1 MSGIN
6 GIPGGRRGQ
15 VWPSTG
21 VGSRPA
27 AIVRPEPFAMRA
39 VAAAGFLLDAAS
51 RRRGGRMVA
60 WALVIALAAGGAGLL
75 GYPFAT
81 NVWAGRIQGRLGAEF
96 KAMQT
101 QSPQAFRRTIVEG
114 DALTR
119 LEIPRLRVKVIV
131 VEGISGNGLRAG
143 VGHYPST
150 ALPGDPTGNIAI
162 AGHRTG
168 FGEPFRHL
176 ERMRQGDKIILTTP
190 FGRFVYEV
198 MGPFDGHSNPW
209 ITEPTDWSVISPTP
223 EPSLTLT
230 TCDPPRTTK
239 NRLIVRAA
247 LVDKEMFG

>member
-1 MSGIN
+1 MN
-6 GIPGGRRGQ
+6 GIPGGKHGQ
-15 VWPSTG
+15 AWPATG

-27 AIVRPEPFAMRA
+27 AILRHEPFALRA
-39 VAAAGFLLDAAS
+39 LAAAGFLLDAAS

-60 WALVIALAAGGAGLL
+60 WTLVIALAASGVGLL

-81 NVWAGRIQGRLGAEF
+81 NIWAGRIQDRLGAEF
-96 KAMQT
+96 QAMQAKP
-101 QSPQAFRRTIVEG
+101 PQAFRQTLVDG

-143 VGHYPST
+143 VGHYPTT
-150 ALPGDPTGNIAI
+150 ALPGDPTGNVAI

-168 FGEPFRHL
+168 FGEPFRHI
-176 ERMRQGDKIILTTP
+176 ERLRQGDKIILTTP
-190 FGRFVYEV
+190 FGRYVYEV
-198 MGPFDGHSNPW
+198 VGPFDGHANPW
-209 ITEPTDWSVISPTP
+209 ITDPKDWSVISATP

-247 LVDKEMFG
+247 LVDKDVFG